1 MLTAVSL
8 VPLTPCVVDV
18 PLYTP
23 LVVPKLNQA
32 VVDVPLAFTVPLSV
46 AELVVTLVA
55 APVTTVG
62 ANAQFSL
69 LPPSVELNAI
79 IYFPDAS

>member
-1 MLTAVSL
+1 MPMLTAVSL

-46 AELVVTLVA
+46 AELDVTFVAELVVAVGEDGESSITL
-55 APVTTVG
+55 TV
-62 ANAQFSL
+62 SL
-69 LPPSVELNAI
+69 
-79 IYFPDAS
+79 